1 MKRPK
6 IAITMGDFNG
16 IGPEVTIKALSD
28 ETIRGR
34 CQPVIIGSYQIIKQI
49 NKSLGGRLKLSR
61 LFEMEGVFLPPEVVG
76 VLDCVRVD
84 PREVTLGRVSRA
96 AGETAG
102 RCLDEAIVRA
112 LMGDV
117 DGVVTAPVCKQ
128 ALKLAGYHY
137 PGQTE
142 LLAEKTG
149 TKRFAMMLVAGT
161 FRIGLATT
169 HCPISQVPRLLKV
182 KKITEKIQVIHN
194 ALKERFGIKEP
205 RIALCALN
213 PHGGEGGLF
222 GSEETRVIRPA
233 VERAQG
239 MGMDVQGPFPSD
251 SLFARVDEGGY
262 HAYLAMY
269 HDQGMIP
276 IKLRAFGRAVNFTAG
291 LPIIRTSPDHGTAF
305 DIAGKFIAD
314 EGSMKEAIRLAIEIS
329 VQSS

>member
-1 MKRPK
+1 MRRPK

-16 IGPEVTIKALSD
+16 IGPEVIIKALGD
-28 ETIRGR
+28 ETIRSR
-34 CQPVIIGSYQIIKQI
+34 CQPVIIGSYEIIKQI
-49 NKSLGGRLKLSR
+49 NKSLGERLKLDR
-61 LFEMEGVFLPPEVVG
+61 LLKMEGVFPPPDVVG
-76 VLDCVRVD
+76 VFDCVRVD
-84 PREVTLGRVSRA
+84 PGKVAFGKVSQV
-96 AGETAG
+96 AGEAAG
-102 RCLDEAIVRA
+102 RCLEEAIARA

-117 DGVVTAPVCKQ
+117 DAVVTAPVCKE
-128 ALKLAGYHY
+128 ALRLAGYDY

-142 LLAEKTG
+142 LLAERTG
-149 TKRFAMMLVAGT
+149 AERFVMMLVAGT

-169 HCPISQVPRLLKV
+169 HCPISQVPRLLKMER
-182 KKITEKIQVIHN
+182 ITEKIQVIYD
-194 ALKERFGIKEP
+194 ALRERFGIKEP
-205 RIALCALN
+205 RIAVCALN

-222 GSEETRVIRPA
+222 GSEEVRVIRPA

-239 MGMDVQGPFPSD
+239 MGIDARGPFPSD
-251 SLFARVDEGGY
+251 SLFARVEEGDY

-276 IKLRAFGRAVNFTAG
+276 IKVRAFGRAVNFTAG

-329 VQSS
+329 LQRS